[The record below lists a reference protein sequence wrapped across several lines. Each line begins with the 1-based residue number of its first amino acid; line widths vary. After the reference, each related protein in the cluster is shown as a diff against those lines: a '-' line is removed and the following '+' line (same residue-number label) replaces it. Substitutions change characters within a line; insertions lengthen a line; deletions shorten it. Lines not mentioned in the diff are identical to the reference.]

1 MFSKWNS
8 LLVCWLVLQP
18 SKASAPKNEW
28 VVAAAAYV
36 EAQVEADVE
45 ASTPKNLWVVVAAA
59 HVDNRRRIFG
69 SVGRFFES
77 VRPTMHN
84 VYSLPP

>member
-8 LLVCWLVLQP
+8 LLVFWLVLQP
-18 SKASAPKNEW
+18 SEVSAPKTKW

-36 EAQVEADVE
+36 DNIVYNLQ
-45 ASTPKNLWVVVAAA
+45 STTAAA
-59 HVDNRRRIFG
+59 HVDNRRRILG

>member
-18 SKASAPKNEW
+18 SKASAPKNKW

-36 EAQVEADVE
+36 EAHVE

-59 HVDNRRRIFG
+59 HVDNRRRILG

-84 VYSLPP
+84 VYSL